1 VRTYINVKD
10 NLSMYS
16 RKYRNKNYEIN
27 IQYIDN
33 RTIEHFKH
41 VDWLQE
47 REVVGS
53 LYRITN
59 Q

>member
-1 VRTYINVKD
+1 VRIYINVKD

-16 RKYRNKNYEIN
+16 RKYRNKDYEIN

-33 RTIEHFKH
+33 RTIEHFKP